1 MNFGAAAGELHLTQS
16 AVSRQIKSLEDELG
30 APLFL
35 RGTRH
40 VEITPDGQVLL
51 RAVEPWLQKLDS
63 SVQRI
68 RQTRSRPRVS
78 ITTFASFASLWLL
91 PRVEAFQR
99 RHPDID
105 IRVSAQDA
113 LVDLDDSEL
122 DLALRFCSREQAG
135 AGALHLFDET
145 LTPVVS
151 RGLAERIRSGG
162 APPLAQ
168 PADLARHTLAEEDD
182 DRAGSE
188 DLGWRTWLESQ
199 GEGSLQPARWL
210 YLSYT
215 YQQVQAALA
224 GHGVALARLPLVYE
238 ALQRGE
244 LVEPFGPD
252 RRIGSAVCLL
262 DVRVAERAGA
272 ARGRRI
278 RRLGAGR
285 GGADPH
291 RDRRD
296 RGRGRALMRQNG
308 ATPRS
313 VTISASG
320 WSCGSAANVRG
331 VDAADRPGDADR
343 ADLRVRR
350 QPAVEIAAAVA
361 EAKAGVGEADA
372 GHQHDIGNDL
382 RTRAAADLAFVAQ
395 RRRAAVP
402 GAVVH
407 RGRRAACKR
416 QRQRQFRKPR
426 VGGNRSGC
434 VKFRADRP
442 VEAETLR
449 FELRENRAQFI
460 TERGGRGRIGQRR
473 EAVAL
478 GQQTAPQRL
487 PGLRRRGGH
496 GRHQGRNQ
504 ALSSRVGNSVYRRGS
519 GLLICLLALAIGWL
533 ALPASAQAR
542 MARSSMPARPFA
554 RRTRAASP
562 PPARPPRPSAIRWRC
577 GSTTGN

>member
-1 MNFGAAAGELHLTQS
+1 MSLSCLRAFAAVARTLNFGAAAGELHLTQS

-135 AGALHLFDET
+135 AGALHLFDES

-162 APPLAQ
+162 APPLAH

-252 RRIGSAVCLL
+252 RRIGSAYAYWMCVSPS
-262 DVRVAERAGA
+262 ARARP
-272 ARGRRI
+272 RGRRI
-278 RRLGAGR
+278 R
-285 GGADPH
+285 
-291 RDRRD
+291 
-296 RGRGRALMRQNG
+296 
-308 ATPRS
+308 
-313 VTISASG
+313 
-320 WSCGSAANVRG
+320 
-331 VDAADRPGDADR
+331 
-343 ADLRVRR
+343 
-350 QPAVEIAAAVA
+350 
-361 EAKAGVGEADA
+361 
-372 GHQHDIGNDL
+372 
-382 RTRAAADLAFVAQ
+382 
-395 RRRAAVP
+395 
-402 GAVVH
+402 
-407 RGRRAACKR
+407 
-416 QRQRQFRKPR
+416 
-426 VGGNRSGC
+426 
-434 VKFRADRP
+434 
-442 VEAETLR
+442 
-449 FELRENRAQFI
+449 
-460 TERGGRGRIGQRR
+460 
-473 EAVAL
+473 
-478 GQQTAPQRL
+478 
-487 PGLRRRGGH
+487 
-496 GRHQGRNQ
+496 
-504 ALSSRVGNSVYRRGS
+504 
-519 GLLICLLALAIGWL
+519 
-533 ALPASAQAR
+533 
-542 MARSSMPARPFA
+542 
-554 RRTRAASP
+554 
-562 PPARPPRPSAIRWRC
+562 
-577 GSTTGN
+577 